1 MEAGVWGAAR
11 LGRTARGVPRNPDSI
26 FVLRNND
33 IGDLLVVTPLFEAL
47 RTLFPDTRLVAGVGD
62 WNRPVLEHNPH
73 LSGVMSV
80 NAPWHNR
87 FVRPQGF
94 FESLQYIL
102 ASPEANALAHQR
114 FELGIDVLGSPYGS
128 GLMLRCGIPAR
139 LGVRGYAGGHSAA
152 QQCVPF
158 RGDEY
163 VGRAALRFA
172 EILGVPAL
180 PSSRPQLF
188 LTEEEREE
196 AEATWQ
202 SLRHGPPGRGRRIIL
217 GPGGGFAA
225 KCWPFEEWKKLAQL
239 LAAITRDTVLVVG
252 GKQDAGAG
260 EALARVN
267 SLVKSVAGRTGL
279 RQTFSLVA
287 SADLVLCNSSM
298 LMHVAAAFAKPAI
311 VLLGDFFP
319 SAGQHAAQWSG
330 GDHILVLGK
339 DQSRTVIFSA
349 VEVFELMQR
358 ERLGRLAA

>member
-11 LGRTARGVPRNPDSI
+11 LGRTASALPRNPDSI

-33 IGDLLVVTPLFEAL
+33 IGDLIVVTPLFEAL
-47 RTLFPDTRLVAGVGD
+47 RTRFPDARLVAGVGD

-87 FVRPQGF
+87 FVRPQGLL
-94 FESLQYIL
+94 ESLQYIIG
-102 ASPEANALAHQR
+102 SPETKALAHQR
-114 FELGIDVLGSPYGS
+114 FELGIDVLGSPCGS
-128 GLMLRCGIPAR
+128 WLMLRCGIPGR
-139 LGVRGYAGGHSAA
+139 LGVKGYAGGHSAA

-158 RGDEY
+158 RMEEY
-163 VGRAALRFA
+163 VGRSALRFA
-172 EILGVPAL
+172 ELLDARAL

-196 AEATWQ
+196 AEASWQ
-202 SLRHGPPGRGRRIIL
+202 ALTKQPPGRGRRIIL

-225 KCWPFEEWKKLAQL
+225 KCWPFEEWMKLAQL
-239 LAAITRDTVLVVG
+239 LTAITRDTVLVVG
-252 GKQDAGAG
+252 GKQDAMAG
-260 EALARVN
+260 EVLTRVN
-267 SLVKSVAGRTGL
+267 PLVKTLAGRTGL
-279 RQTFSLVA
+279 RQTFALVA

-311 VLLGDFFP
+311 VLLGEFFP
-319 SAGQHAAQWSG
+319 SAPEHAAQWAG
-330 GDHILVLGK
+330 EDQILVLGK
-339 DQSRTVIFSA
+339 DQSRSSIFSA

-358 ERLGRLAA
+358 KCLGRLAA